1 MPFWK
6 NVNPI
11 FQNGAEKTMSL
22 NTPLTSPQLA
32 AQFRAQGYWQDQ
44 TIYQR
49 FRSAADK
56 YPDKTAIID
65 GARRFSYSELV
76 RIIDNVAGSLLA
88 LDLAPGSVVAVQS
101 KNAAELPIMHLA
113 AQRIGLLYMP
123 LHDSWR
129 DVEVEHSLK
138 QAHACALVI
147 PGIYRDFDHRA
158 MIAEMRER
166 LPDLRHVFVLGDTP
180 SGGMRDFAELLK
192 PGSYSAQQLAAHTRD
207 PDAPATVM
215 LSGGTTSLSKIS
227 RYSSNNLLNMLDA
240 YAEAA
245 GFGADDISAAIAP
258 AGTGATGYVFPILT
272 PLLHGA
278 TSVILTRWKD
288 PAEAIDLI
296 VNHRCTQA
304 TGIPTQLTLM
314 VPYLEKRNV
323 EDFAHFKVFTNA
335 GAPLLHE
342 TADRI
347 EQLMSCKIQSLYG
360 ATDAGT
366 PTMTSIADEREKRLS
381 TVGRIVRGCECE
393 LRHPDGSK
401 VAQGETGEVVWRGP
415 DKSWGYLGDDAATAA
430 VFSADGF
437 YKSGDLGQFDA
448 EGYLRIV
455 GRIKDMIL
463 RGGRNI
469 SPRTC
474 EEPLM
479 EHPSVLEVAISA
491 MPDKVL
497 GERACA
503 FVMLKQ
509 DCTLTFG
516 EMVEFLT
523 ERKIAVW
530 QLPERLEIVSDMPRS
545 TGAKISKKD
554 LTAMVTQKL
563 KAEGKLS

>member
-1 MPFWK
+1 
-6 NVNPI
+6 
-11 FQNGAEKTMSL
+11 MSL
-22 NTPLTSPQLA
+22 TTPLTSPQLA
-32 AQFRAQGYWQDQ
+32 AQFRAQGYWKDE

-49 FRSAADK
+49 FRAAADK
-56 YPDKTAIID
+56 YPNKIAIID
-65 GARRFSYSELV
+65 GPRRFTYADLV
-76 RIIDNVAGSLLA
+76 RIIDNVAGNLLA
-88 LDLAPGSVVAVQS
+88 LDLAPGSIVAVQS

-138 QAHACALVI
+138 QARACALVI

-158 MIAEMRER
+158 MIAEMRDR
-166 LPDLRHVFVLGDTP
+166 LPDLRHVFVLGDEP
-180 SGGMRDFAELLK
+180 AAGMRDFAELLK
-192 PGSYSAQQLAAHTRD
+192 PNGCSESELDARRAD
-207 PDAPATVM
+207 PDAPASIM

-227 RYSSNNLLNMLDA
+227 RYSSNNLLNMLDC
-240 YAEAA
+240 YAMTA
-245 GFGADDISAAIAP
+245 GYGADDISAAIAP
-258 AGTGATGYVFPILT
+258 AGTGATGYVYPILT

-288 PAEAIDLI
+288 PEEAIDLI
-296 VNHRCTQA
+296 VKNRCTQA

-314 VPYLEKRNV
+314 VPHLEKRSV
-323 EDFAHFKVFTNA
+323 EDFAQFKVFTNA

-347 EQLMSCKIQSLYG
+347 ERLMDCKIQSLYG

-366 PTMTSIADEREKRLS
+366 PTMTSITDEREKRLS
-381 TVGRIVRGCECE
+381 TVGRVVRGCECE
-393 LRHPDGSK
+393 LWNPDGTRT
-401 VAQGETGEVVWRGP
+401 APGEAGEVVWRGP

-430 VFSADGF
+430 AFTAEGF

-479 EHPSVLEVAISA
+479 EHPSVLEVAIAA

-509 DCTLTFG
+509 GCTLTFD
-516 EMVEFLT
+516 EMVKFLT
-523 ERKIAVW
+523 EHKIAVW
-530 QLPERLEIVSDMPRS
+530 QLPERLEIVDDMPRS

-554 LTAMVTQKL
+554 LTVLVTEKL
-563 KAEGKLS
+563 KAEGKLQ